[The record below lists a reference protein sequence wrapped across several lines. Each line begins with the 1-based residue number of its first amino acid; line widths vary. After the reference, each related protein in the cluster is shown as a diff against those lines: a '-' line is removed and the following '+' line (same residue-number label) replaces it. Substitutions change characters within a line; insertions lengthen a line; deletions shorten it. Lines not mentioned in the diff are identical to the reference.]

1 MTGWIHFE
9 NQTLIR
15 RATFVGSAVQV
26 ALGIRDDP
34 GVRVQAVGWGLEIV
48 KYDLGLGL
56 DCAMAVA
63 ASEGRPASAVAEWI
77 RANRVLVSWLRY
89 CSSSLSKVA
98 YSICRSYNPL
108 EVLIEFCICCSLGQ
122 LLVFAAMGMQ
132 AWPLV
137 IHGSFRNLPARVR

>member
-48 KYDLGLGL
+48 TRQKKSWVDSGSGSLP
-56 DCAMAVA
+56 
-63 ASEGRPASAVAEWI
+63 SE
-77 RANRVLVSWLRY
+77 
-89 CSSSLSKVA
+89 
-98 YSICRSYNPL
+98 
-108 EVLIEFCICCSLGQ
+108 
-122 LLVFAAMGMQ
+122 
-132 AWPLV
+132 
-137 IHGSFRNLPARVR
+137 